1 LLIREMNILNLILL
15 KKNNYFSRT
24 KLNKMKNIKEKV
36 LEWAE
41 LRNLLHNENALKQ
54 YSKLQEESNELLI
67 GILNKDPYEQI
78 DAIGDCAVVLIILAE
93 QLGHDFDRCLES
105 AYNEIKDRKGRTEN
119 GNFIK
124 E

>member
-1 LLIREMNILNLILL
+1 
-15 KKNNYFSRT
+15 
-24 KLNKMKNIKEKV
+24 MKNIKDKV

-67 GILNKDPYEQI
+67 GILNKDPYEII
-78 DAIGDCAVVLIILAE
+78 DALGDIQIVLIILAN
-93 QLGHDFDRCLES
+93 QLGFDIDECLES

-124 E
+124 K

>member
-1 LLIREMNILNLILL
+1 
-15 KKNNYFSRT
+15 
-24 KLNKMKNIKEKV
+24 MKNIKEKV

-78 DAIGDCAVVLIILAE
+78 DAIGDCAIVLIILAN
-93 QLGHDFDRCLES
+93 QLGFDIDECLES

>member
-1 LLIREMNILNLILL
+1 
-15 KKNNYFSRT
+15 
-24 KLNKMKNIKEKV
+24 MKNIKEKV

-41 LRNLLHNENALKQ
+41 NRNLLHNENALKQ

-78 DAIGDCAVVLIILAE
+78 DAIGDCAIVLIILAN
-93 QLGHDFDRCLES
+93 QLGHDFDKCLES
-105 AYNEIKDRKGRTEN
+105 AYDEIKNRTGRTEN

-124 E
+124 D

>member
-1 LLIREMNILNLILL
+1 
-15 KKNNYFSRT
+15 
-24 KLNKMKNIKEKV
+24 MKNIKDKV

-41 LRNLLHNENALKQ
+41 LRNLLHNENTLKQ

-78 DAIGDCAVVLIILAE
+78 DALGDIQVVLIILAN
-93 QLGHDFDRCLES
+93 QLGFDIDECLES
-105 AYNEIKDRKGRTEN
+105 AYNEIKDRKGKTEN